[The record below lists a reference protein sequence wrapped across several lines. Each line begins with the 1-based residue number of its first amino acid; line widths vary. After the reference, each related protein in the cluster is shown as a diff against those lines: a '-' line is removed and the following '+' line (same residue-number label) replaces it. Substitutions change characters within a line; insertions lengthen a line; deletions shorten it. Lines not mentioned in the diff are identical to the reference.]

1 MSMHQHD
8 PKCRFCQA
16 CGGRLVTKMVK
27 AGEPSRPVC
36 QACDYVVYL
45 DPKVAVG
52 TIIKNEQR
60 EIALVRRSI
69 QPGYGKWVFPG
80 GYVDRGE
87 ELMAAAVREARE
99 EANLEIQVDGLINLY
114 SYSGQTAI
122 IIVYAATLVSG
133 QIRADDESLDA
144 AWYDTANLP
153 WDELAFRST
162 HDAFRD
168 YLNGILH
175 PYAG

>member
-1 MSMHQHD
+1 MNQTPMNRYQLT
-8 PKCRFCQA
+8 
-16 CGGRLVTKMVK
+16 RLAKHV
-27 AGEPSRPVC
+27 
-36 QACDYVVYL
+36 
-45 DPKVAVG
+45 
-52 TIIKNEQR
+52 
-60 EIALVRRSI
+60 
-69 QPGYGKWVFPG
+69 GKW
-80 GYVDRGE
+80 
-87 ELMAAAVREARE
+87 A
-99 EANLEIQVDGLINLY
+99 LI
-114 SYSGQTAI
+114 AI

-175 PYAG
+175 PYAV